1 MDISKFSALTIL
13 FRDMASIWRKYF
25 NQFAH
30 EHDLTPLDRMLL
42 VTLVFEGDRSS
53 KSDLA
58 SALKL
63 ESQSLTRSLKRLEQ
77 NGYIL
82 REQSHEDGR
91 SVLHSLTEK
100 GQMLVL
106 ALGKEAD
113 QFWTLLLKG
122 CPEKDIEAFKRVM
135 KHCISQEQKHLL
147 TSAI

>member
-1 MDISKFSALTIL
+1 MDISKFSTIMVL
-13 FRDMASIWRKYF
+13 FRDMTSIWRKHF

-30 EHDLTPLDRMLL
+30 EYNLTPLDRMLL

-58 SALKL
+58 NALKL
-63 ESQSLTRSLKRLEQ
+63 ESQSLTRSLKRLEK

-91 SVLHSLTEK
+91 SVLHTLTNK
-100 GQMLVL
+100 GQMLVMT
-106 ALGKEAD
+106 LGQEAD
-113 QFWTLLLKG
+113 RVWDFLLKG

-135 KHCISQEQKHLL
+135 QHCITQEQQRR
-147 TSAI
+147 